1 MISLDF
7 SLRTRLG
14 KPVFLGLSVGDVES
28 LIMKVQ
34 NIHSK
39 CRSEEDRH
47 FGFLDVP
54 LDIIYL
60 DMILF
65 NSCQS
70 QIEPWIC
77 FPQYF
82 HSISTY

>member
-1 MISLDF
+1 MN
-7 SLRTRLG
+7 
-14 KPVFLGLSVGDVES
+14 
-28 LIMKVQ
+28 VQ

-39 CRSEEDRH
+39 CHSEEDKY

-60 DMILF
+60 DMILLT
-65 NSCQS
+65 SCQS
-70 QIEPWIC
+70 HIESWIS

-82 HSISTY
+82 NLLECLIDAEWA